1 MEKEARGNM
10 RFATYCG
17 ALLGAFAL
25 ALPCGEAAAAGEEEA
40 APSAH
45 ILDQIVITGTKTP
58 HTLQDTPV
66 ETLVLNREEIDR
78 TNAQNIEGVLKSIP
92 GVSVSA
98 HDDTFGTYTW
108 NAKMRG
114 LSINDGYAQILVDGQ
129 RVMGSGQSGGM
140 GEYGI
145 GLNQIP
151 VEMIERIEVV
161 KGPGSALYGSDAMA
175 GVINIITR
183 RTPKQHMAG
192 AGVAYGWYSVRER
205 IKNGV
210 VEEAAD
216 KNRNQSQAYAYFGD
230 RPLEKV
236 GYLLQY
242 NQESAQDNGAT
253 RIDSERHS
261 VLAKVDVD
269 PTDRLRL
276 FAKGEASDYEKE
288 DDRKEQSY
296 RMSAGADWQASA
308 AHFFSLKGYTYNWDF
323 DHGYRN
329 NTYGHKF
336 GDIGYQQ
343 MEGQYT
349 WAANEN
355 HALTTGAE
363 FQRQTIDFKIDNA
376 DGSAIAVDREIDIAS
391 LYLQDEITL
400 PGGKMTLVPGFRY
413 DDHSVFGEEV
423 NPKLSAMYRFSAATT
438 LRGSVGRA
446 FKSPTIRQLYYDAP
460 YGHGSYYVQSSPDL
474 KPETA
479 IGYSAGVEHW
489 LPEKNG
495 MLSAGYFRNDVKELV
510 TREDTGT
517 LYNGL
522 PLQTYRNVEEA
533 TTQGGELMGR
543 IWAIEGG
550 SLALAYT
557 YTDSENKENGK
568 ELPYTPV
575 HQVSL
580 TPAYDLADYGVGM
593 SATISQSSRQYTDTA
608 NTAQIDGHTVVDAK
622 IYKLLTK
629 TAKLSLEAD
638 NLFDSD
644 KGDEGNFRVG
654 QTFMLKFDL
663 TL

>member
-1 MEKEARGNM
+1 MKKEARGSM
-10 RFATYCG
+10 RCVVRCG
-17 ALLGAFAL
+17 AMLGGIAL
-25 ALPCGEAAAAGEEEA
+25 ALSCGQAAAGEDGRDA
-40 APSAH
+40 SPH
-45 ILDQIVITGTKTP
+45 ILDQIVVTGTKTP

-66 ETLVLNREEIDR
+66 ETLVVSREEIDK

-92 GVSVSA
+92 GLSVSA

-114 LSINDGYAQILVDGQ
+114 LSINDGYALVLVDGQ

-151 VEMIERIEVV
+151 VEMIEKIEVV

-183 RTPKQHMAG
+183 KIPRKPVAG
-192 AGVAYGWYSVRER
+192 AGVAYGWYTVRER
-205 IKNGV
+205 LKNGV
-210 VEEAAD
+210 LEEPAD
-216 KNRNQSQAYAYFGD
+216 KNRHQSQAYAYFGNH
-230 RPLEKV
+230 PLEKL

-242 NQESAQDNGAT
+242 NQESAQDNGAA
-253 RIDSERHS
+253 RIDSERDS
-261 VLAKVDVD
+261 VLVKVDVD
-269 PTDRLRL
+269 PTKQLRL
-276 FAKGEASDYEKE
+276 FAKGEASDYDKE

-296 RMSAGADWQASA
+296 RLSAGADWQPGA
-308 AHFFSLKGYTYNWDF
+308 AHFLTLKGYTYSWDF
-323 DHGYRN
+323 DHGYLD

-336 GDIGYQQ
+336 GGIAYQQ
-343 MEGQYT
+343 MEGQYAWT
-349 WAANEN
+349 ANDT
-355 HALTTGAE
+355 HVLASGTE
-363 FQRQTIDFKIDNA
+363 FQRQTIDFRIDNA
-376 DGSAIAVDREIDIAS
+376 DGSTIAVDREIDVAS
-391 LYLQDEITL
+391 LYLQDEVSL
-400 PGGKMTLVPGFRY
+400 PGGKMTLVPGVRY
-413 DDHSVFGEEV
+413 DDHSVFGAEV

-446 FKSPTIRQLYYDAP
+446 FKSPTIRQLYYDVP
-460 YGHGSYYVQSSPDL
+460 YGHGGYYMQANPDL

-489 LPEKNG
+489 LTEKNA
-495 MLSAGYFRNDVKELV
+495 MLSLGYFRNEVKELV
-510 TREDTGT
+510 TQEDTGT

-522 PLQTYRNVEEA
+522 PLLIYRNVEEA
-533 TTQGGELMGR
+533 TIQGAEFMGR
-543 IWAIEGG
+543 LWAAGGG

-568 ELPYTPV
+568 DLPYTPE

-580 TPAYDLADYGVGM
+580 TPAYELADYGVGL
-593 SATISQSSRQYTDTA
+593 SATISQSSRQYTNSA
-608 NTAQIDGHTVVDAK
+608 NTAQIDTHTVVDAK
-622 IYKLLTK
+622 IYKQLRT

-644 KGDEGNFRVG
+644 KGDEGNFRTG
-654 QTFMLKFDL
+654 RTLMLKFDL